1 MSNIGV
7 IGSGSFGTALAA
19 VIAANGHDVTLWG
32 RDASFA
38 GEINLAHENKRYL
51 PDITLPEKLNAT
63 ANLADLSTSDV
74 VLMVVPAQVTRSVLQ
89 SESIDSLTC
98 PILMCAKGIELNT
111 SRSQTDIL
119 REALPNH
126 ITGAISGPGFAVE
139 IARGK
144 PTALTLA
151 MADRTLGED
160 VQQLLSTPTLRLYL
174 SGDVK
179 GVQLGGA
186 LKNVYA
192 IACGIVCG
200 AGLGESA
207 QAALLTRGFAELKEL
222 AEKMGANPE
231 TLSGLSGFGDL
242 VLSCTSMQSRNF
254 SFGHQVGSTADFLQT
269 KTVEGAA
276 TALAVGALAEK
287 YRVEMPICAAVS
299 AVLQKHLSVEEALQK
314 LMTRPLKREV

>member
-7 IGSGSFGTALAA
+7 MGAGSFGTALAA
-19 VIAANGHDVTLWG
+19 VLAQSGHNVTLWG
-32 RDASFA
+32 RDA
-38 GEINLAHENKRYL
+38 GLMDQIGKMHENTRYL
-51 PDITLPEKLNAT
+51 PNIRLPNALHTT
-63 ANLADLSTSDV
+63 ANLSDMNASDV
-74 VLMVVPAQVTRSVLQ
+74 VLMVVPAQATRAVLQ
-89 SESIDSLTC
+89 SEDLNNLSC

-119 REALPNH
+119 AEGLPNH
-126 ITGAISGPGFAVE
+126 ITGAISGPGFATE
-139 IARGK
+139 IASGK

-151 MADRTLGED
+151 IVDQNLGLEL
-160 VQQLLSTPTLRLYL
+160 QQLLSTPTLRLYL

-192 IACGIVCG
+192 IACGIVRG

-254 SFGHQVGSTADFLQT
+254 SFGHQVGASADFQQT

-276 TALAVGALAEK
+276 TALAVGALAER
-287 YRVEMPICAAVS
+287 YDVEMPICAAVS
-299 AVLQKHLSVEEALQK
+299 AVLQQQLSIKDALRQ

>member
-1 MSNIGV
+1 MSVLGV
-7 IGSGSFGTALAA
+7 MGAGSFGTGLAA
-19 VIAANGHDVTLWG
+19 VLAQSGHDVTLWG
-32 RDASFA
+32 RDTDLMSK
-38 GEINLAHENKRYL
+38 INKTHKNKCYL
-51 PDITLPEKLNAT
+51 PDIRLPERLHATSSISDLN
-63 ANLADLSTSDV
+63 TSEV
-74 VLMVVPAQVTRSVLQ
+74 VLMVVPAQVTRRVLQ
-89 SESIDSLTC
+89 SQNLEGLTC
-98 PILMCAKGIELNT
+98 PILMCAKGVELNT

-119 REALPNH
+119 GEALPNH
-126 ITGAISGPGFAVE
+126 VTGAISGPGFATE
-139 IARGK
+139 IASGK

-151 MADRTLGED
+151 IED
-160 VQQLLSTPTLRLYL
+160 QNIGLELQQFLSTPTLRLYL
-174 SGDVK
+174 SDDVK

-222 AEKMGANPE
+222 AANMGAKPE

-254 SFGHQVGSTADFLQT
+254 AFGHQVGSTADFQQT
-269 KTVEGAA
+269 NTVEGAA
-276 TALAVGALAEK
+276 TALAVGVLAEK
-287 YRVEMPICAAVS
+287 YSVEMPICAAVS
-299 AVLQKHLSVEEALQK
+299 AVLQKQLSVEEALQQ